1 MQLLSQRQMLNKTVT
16 VALLLLF
23 SAGLLTAK
31 EKAFSLK
38 KFKQTDIG
46 NPALAGSSQVKGK
59 GIRTGG
65 YFAQHQRKRYCSI
78 PGYYIDKVII
88 MNCQF
93 KVF

>member
-38 KFKQTDIG
+38 KMTTVTSDFQ
-46 NPALAGSSQVKGK
+46 LV
-59 GIRTGG
+59 R
-65 YFAQHQRKRYCSI
+65 
-78 PGYYIDKVII
+78 
-88 MNCQF
+88 
-93 KVF
+93 